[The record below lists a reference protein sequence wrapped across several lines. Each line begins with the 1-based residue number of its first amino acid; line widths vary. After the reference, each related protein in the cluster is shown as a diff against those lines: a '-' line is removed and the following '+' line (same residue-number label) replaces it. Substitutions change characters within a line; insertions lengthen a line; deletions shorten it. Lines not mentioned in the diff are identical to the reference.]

1 MMIRLIYYNS
11 YPADLKKQLQN
22 SSVADTT
29 FEFISILYNPG
40 VMPPHVLINGHD
52 SSCDISFLHNDQC
65 YALYN
70 AVLAGIREGKH
81 LIELDVRNNQLA

>member
-11 YPADLKKQLQN
+11 YPADLEKQLQN

-29 FEFISILYNPG
+29 FELTSIWYNPG
-40 VMPPHVLINGHD
+40 VMPPHVLIKGHD
-52 SSCDISFLHNDQC
+52 SSCVISFLHNDQC

-70 AVLAGIREGKH
+70 AVLGGIREGKQ
-81 LIELDVRNNQLA
+81 LLELDVRKNQLA